1 MTQQFLEFVD
11 RKQREAVKHLTLIE
25 KLMQQSDMKVS
36 AFLEEDDPY
45 VFVKSPDHRLSFDGV
60 RIYEIAGM
68 IAYRVQREMKTQPYG
83 KAYLLDVEDMFN
95 DFMSEKMEE
104 EEAGKKVVMS
114 VISEIKK
121 FFDKSA
127 IAEQELTDGGQDGAG
142 IVLKAGGGDVTSGVM
157 NKG

>member
-11 RKQREAVKHLTLIE
+11 RKQREAVKHLSLIE
-25 KLMQQSDMKVS
+25 KLMLKSGMKVDS
-36 AFLEEDDPY
+36 FLEEDEPY
-45 VFVKSPDHRLSFDGV
+45 VFVRSPDHRLSFDGV

-68 IAYRVQREMKTQPYG
+68 IAYRVQRELKTQPYG

-95 DFMSEKMEE
+95 DFMSEKMKE
-104 EEAGKKVVMS
+104 EEAGQKVVES

-121 FFDKSA
+121 FFERSA
-127 IAEQELTDGGQDGAG
+127 EAEQELTDSGQDSAG
-142 IVLKAGGGDVTSGVM
+142 IILKAGGGDVTSGVL